1 MLWNFTH
8 FIIVLTQIFFE
19 SMPNKSGFDFLF
31 TLFILFTYKY
41 GFKHKNRKLVRFKV
55 KVTKNSRITLAGLY
69 STYLYIRLKKWF
81 SQKISYLNGVA
92 SFFGDTFEGQDH
104 FKLRAQNIS
113 GIHVIQ
119 WWILINF
126 VGNSDWPED
135 KDTIVFTVNLQ
146 TRQMSCTNSNFLQIS
161 QTSFKRYFIVADTE
175 CNGYNFGWTH

>member
-1 MLWNFTH
+1 MCSLK
-8 FIIVLTQIFFE
+8 I
-19 SMPNKSGFDFLF
+19 
-31 TLFILFTYKY
+31 
-41 GFKHKNRKLVRFKV
+41 
-55 KVTKNSRITLAGLY
+55 KVTKTSRITLAGLHCTVHI
-69 STYLYIRLKKWF
+69 STLSERSWLYR
-81 SQKISYLNGVA
+81 KIIYLNGVA

-104 FKLRAQNIS
+104 FELRAQNIS